1 MMIIIFVIFVIIIDE
16 EGIIIIVII
25 IDDDGV
31 CAVDSLKR
39 YRRGPGDRWVG
50 GPGGRGRRST
60 TTQRDGQSLRVPFI
74 MMIINDYHQQRGQQC
89 T

>member
-1 MMIIIFVIFVIIIDE
+1 MMIIIFVIFVINIVVIIIDE

-25 IDDDGV
+25 IGDDGV

-39 YRRGPGDRWVG
+39 YRRGPGDRWA
-50 GPGGRGRRST
+50 GRHST
-60 TTQRDGQSLRVPFI
+60 NTQRDGQSLRVPFI

>member
-25 IDDDGV
+25 IDDGGV

-39 YRRGPGDRWVG
+39 YRRGPGDRWAGIG
-50 GPGGRGRRST
+50 GLGAPGGRGRRST
-60 TTQRDGQSLRVPFI
+60 TTQRDG
-74 MMIINDYHQQRGQQC
+74 
-89 T
+89 

>member
-39 YRRGPGDRWVG
+39 GPGDRWAGIGGLGAQVG
-50 GPGGRGRRST
+50 GEGAAQPHKEMDSPCACL
-60 TTQRDGQSLRVPFI
+60 SS
-74 MMIINDYHQQRGQQC
+74 
-89 T
+89 

>member
-1 MMIIIFVIFVIIIDE
+1 MMIIIFVIFVIIIIVIIIDE

-25 IDDDGV
+25 IDDGGV

-39 YRRGPGDRWVG
+39 YRRGPGDRWA
-50 GPGGRGRRST
+50 GRHST
-60 TTQRDGQSLRVPFI
+60 NTQRDGQSLCVPFI